1 MGLPAGKR
9 DRRIRLERF
18 IATSDPGSGEQV
30 QTWATLGPPKLWA
43 SRRRAGS
50 SETLA
55 SAEVA
60 AAISDVFE
68 ILWGSAWSDVN
79 PKDRLV
85 FEDRVYQIV
94 SVDEIGRREGLRI
107 GAVARAD
114 Q

>member
-1 MGLPAGKR
+1 MALAAGR
-9 DRRIRLERF
+9 LDRRIRLERDTG
-18 IATSDPGSGEQV
+18 AVDPASGERV
-30 QTWATLGPPKLWA
+30 AVWATLGPEKLWA

-55 SAEVA
+55 AAELSAAV
-60 AAISDVFE
+60 SDVFE
-68 ILWGSAWSDVN
+68 IRWDSTWADVN

-85 FEDRVYQIV
+85 FEGRVYQIV